1 MVVKEPHEMSDAVK
15 NYPQVRWD
23 LPGLRPL
30 QVGLVVTLIATS
42 IAGILSNPL
51 FTLANN
57 SISHTPFLQATINR
71 NVKAQNL
78 VLLPKLDSVSQSQ
91 PSVDSTAKI

>member
-1 MVVKEPHEMSDAVK
+1 MMVVKEPQEMSDVVQ
-15 NYPQVRWD
+15 NYPEIRWN

-42 IAGILSNPL
+42 IAGILSNSL

-57 SISHTPFLQATINR
+57 SIAHTPLLQASIADQTQVSTISSENK
-71 NVKAQNL
+71 V
-78 VLLPKLDSVSQSQ
+78 VLQ
-91 PSVDSTAKI
+91 PAEDFL